1 MILLPGLTSTK
12 KERIPKF
19 IADLRRSDL
28 RLIALFP
35 TCLDKAER
43 MVLYRELESIGG
55 LGIPHV
61 HLRSDCGEE
70 EMEYLSLRFGT
81 KAFNIHPRASIH
93 PFGPL
98 PEHFASSIF
107 IENVDVPA
115 DDGELEGR
123 GPCVPGG
130 LCPDFS
136 HLENA
141 RLQGRLDV
149 YNTVISQL
157 RRYPIGCC
165 HISAVRPGVP
175 NVWSGEWDHHEY
187 ASFNDLSYIK
197 AYELYLPKDWASLEL
212 ENSFDEQRAAIEY
225 LEALLRDSSRRG

>member
-12 KERIPKF
+12 KERMSSF
-19 IADLRRSDL
+19 IADLRRSDI

-35 TCLDKAER
+35 TCLDNEER
-43 MVLYRELESIGG
+43 KSLYRELESISG

-70 EMEYLSLRFGT
+70 EMDYLSNRFGT
-81 KAFNIHPRASIH
+81 RAFNIHPRSSSH

-115 DDGELEGR
+115 DELELVGS
-123 GPCVPGG
+123 GSAVPGG

-149 YNTVISQL
+149 YDTIISQL

-165 HISAVRPGVP
+165 HLSAVRPGVP

-187 ASFNDLSYIK
+187 ASLADMSYLK
-197 AYELYLPKDWASLEL
+197 AYKAYLPKDWASLEL
-212 ENSFDEQRAAIEY
+212 ENSFEEQRSAIAF
-225 LEALLRDSSRRG
+225 LEVLLED